1 MSYITLLTRLVQTH
15 SRPDPPG
22 GSDRRPI
29 RNWPTRLFRRSMA
42 GLGLQNPKMAGW
54 LAGFL
59 SKTRRN
65 PTESR
70 SQHFPAKLFTSGEIS
85 AISTNSKK
93 IRRKYHWNFVD
104 FVIKLPDFG
113 RFSDLQLQPNR
124 PLSVEGSIRP
134 IRSTGQSA
142 AGWISGQSILSGL
155 FRVGH
160 KPDLDRPVD
169 KPNADSSN
177 EASTFKKVRI
187 AMNSKRSV
195 IEV

>member
-1 MSYITLLTRLVQTH
+1 MSYITLLTRPVQTH
-15 SRPDPPG
+15 PRPDPPG

-29 RNWPTRLFRRSMA
+29 RNRPTRLFRWSTV

-113 RFSDLQLQPNR
+113 RFSDLKLQPNR
-124 PLSVEGSIRP
+124 PPSVEGP
-134 IRSTGQSA
+134 ICPIQSTSQSTA
-142 AGWISGQSILSGL
+142 SWISGRR

-177 EASTFKKVRI
+177 EASTFKEVRI